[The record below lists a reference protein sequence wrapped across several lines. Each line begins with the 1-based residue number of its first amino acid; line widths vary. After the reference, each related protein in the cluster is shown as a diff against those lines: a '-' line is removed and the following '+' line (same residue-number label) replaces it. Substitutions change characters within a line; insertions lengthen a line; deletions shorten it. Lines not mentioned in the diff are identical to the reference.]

1 MAGWSSAEQEWAGAR
16 TAALVRS
23 LVEDAP
29 ILEVDVR
36 PGHAG
41 ALILDCGVATRGS
54 WEAGRRVA
62 ELAHGGM
69 MKATLGMTDV
79 LGIPLPELVGD
90 SWRPFLSIHGLQ
102 VSFALDEVDAAIRV
116 SGPVRA
122 CMDGRLHRPSDLVD
136 GVCSWG
142 VAVVEATRL
151 PNADVVEAIARRAG
165 LRPAELT
172 LVVVPSNSVAGV
184 VQLAGRLNEC
194 VVFTLGQSIG
204 LDPRCVVSILG
215 AVPLAPCGGEGIPGV
230 TQDDMIHYVGRVAMI
245 VEAAPHWDLK
255 AIAEA
260 LVFRSSPTYGRLFSE
275 LLAEAGGVFEAIPGL
290 SDLNKV
296 ARITLVDRTT
306 GRMASA
312 GAVDVRL
319 LASALERTEGGC
331 HGR

>member
-1 MAGWSSAEQEWAGAR
+1 MAGWRSVEQEWVAAR

-41 ALILDCGVATRGS
+41 ALILDCGVAERGS

-79 LGIPLPELVGD
+79 LGIQLPELVGD

-122 CMDGRLHRPSDLVD
+122 CIAGQMDRPSDVVG
-136 GVCSWG
+136 GVCPWG
-142 VAVVEATRL
+142 VAVVEAGRL

-172 LVVVPSNSVAGV
+172 LIVVPSNSLAGV
-184 VQLAGRLNEC
+184 VQIAGRLNEC
-194 VVFTLGQSIG
+194 VVFTLDQSMG
-204 LDPRCVVSILG
+204 LDPCRVVSILG
-215 AVPLAPCGGEGIPGV
+215 AVPLAPCGGQGIPGV
-230 TQDDMIHYVGRVAMI
+230 TQDDMIHYAGHVTMI
-245 VEAAPHWDLK
+245 VEAAPSWDLT
-255 AIAEA
+255 AIARA
-260 LVFRSSPTYGRLFSE
+260 LVFRSSPAYGRLFSE

-296 ARITLVDRTT
+296 ACITVVDRTT
-306 GRMASA
+306 GRVASA
-312 GAVDVRL
+312 GSVDVNL
-319 LASALERTEGGC
+319 LASAFEQAEGGR

>member
-1 MAGWSSAEQEWAGAR
+1 MAGWSSAEQEWAGVR
-16 TAALVRS
+16 TAALARS

-79 LGIPLPELVGD
+79 LGTLLPELVGD
-90 SWRPFLSIHGLQ
+90 SWRPFLSIQGLQ
-102 VSFALDEVDAAIRV
+102 VSLALSEVDAGIRI

-122 CMDGRLHRPSDLVD
+122 CMDGRLSRPSDLVD

-172 LVVVPSNSVAGV
+172 LVVVPSNSVAGAA
-184 VQLAGRLNEC
+184 QLAGRLNEC

-230 TQDDMIHYVGRVAMI
+230 TQDDMIHYAGRVAMI

>member
-1 MAGWSSAEQEWAGAR
+1 MAGWSGVEQEWAGVR

-41 ALILDCGVATRGS
+41 ALILDCGVAARGS
-54 WEAGRRVA
+54 WEAGRRIA

-69 MKATLGMTDV
+69 MRATLGMTDV
-79 LGIPLPELVGD
+79 QGIPLPELVGD
-90 SWRPFLSIHGLQ
+90 SWRPFFSIQGLQ

-122 CMDGRLHRPSDLVD
+122 CMDGRLDRPSDLVD

-142 VAVVEATRL
+142 VAIVEATRL

-165 LRPAELT
+165 LRPEELT
-172 LVVVPSNSVAGV
+172 LVVVPSNSLAGV
-184 VQLAGRLNEC
+184 AQLAGRLNEC
-194 VVFTLGQSIG
+194 VVFTLDQSMG

-215 AVPLAPCGGEGIPGV
+215 AVPLAPCGGEGTPAV
-230 TQDDMIHYVGRVAMI
+230 TQDDMIHYAGRATMV

-255 AIAEA
+255 AIAGA
-260 LVFRSSPTYGRLFSE
+260 LVFRSSPAYGRLFSE
-275 LLAEAGGVFEAIPGL
+275 FLAEAGGVFEAIPGL

-312 GAVDVRL
+312 GAVDVEL
-319 LASALERTEGGC
+319 LASALGRADGGRHER
-331 HGR
+331 

>member
-1 MAGWSSAEQEWAGAR
+1 MSRWSTLEQEWAGTR
-16 TAALVRS
+16 TVALVRS
-23 LVEDAP
+23 LVDDAP
-29 ILEVDVR
+29 ALEIDAQR
-36 PGHAG
+36 GAAG
-41 ALILDCGVATRGS
+41 ALLIDCGVAARGS
-54 WEAGRRVA
+54 WEAGRRIA

-69 MKATLGMTDV
+69 MRATLGMTDV
-79 LGIPLPELVGD
+79 QGIPLPEFVGD

-122 CMDGRLHRPSDLVD
+122 CMDGVLHRPSDLVD

-142 VAVVEATRL
+142 VAIVEATRL

-165 LRPAELT
+165 LRPEELT
-172 LVVVPSNSVAGV
+172 LVVVPSNSLAGV
-184 VQLAGRLNEC
+184 AQLAGRLNEC
-194 VVFTLGQSIG
+194 VVFTLDQSMG

-215 AVPLAPCGGEGIPGV
+215 AVPLAPCGGEGIPVV
-230 TQDDMIHYVGRVAMI
+230 TQDDMIHYAGRATMI
-245 VEAAPHWDLK
+245 VEAAPSWDLR

-312 GAVDVRL
+312 GAVDVEL
-319 LASALERTEGGC
+319 LASALGRADGGR